1 MIKKFTRVVLTMVM
15 SIGLITGCGVTE
27 KTEAQKH
34 KSRKWYKRRKR
45 TIWII
50 HMVAKVY

>member
-1 MIKKFTRVVLTMVM
+1 MIKKFTRVVLIVVM
-15 SIGLITGCGVTE
+15 PISLITGCGATE
-27 KTEAQKH
+27 KTEAQKP
-34 KSRKWYKRRKR
+34 KVVQSEKK